1 MSLSFHKGPPTE
13 GTFRVTCSETMLH
26 DTWNAQ
32 TEAILG
38 RVKTGSFVIESAS
51 RAASLKEQDVFF
63 IAPNHK
69 YRFVNTQDAKVEVI
83 GLNLSN
89 PASVTQEYVPSNILK
104 ALANGNC
111 TPFAVVESTDEF
123 SRPLHECIDQINAA
137 VEDKS
142 EYYQLLVH
150 GKMYEAYYH
159 LFSNGMI
166 KVFDSEN
173 KSRKYCIMSNI
184 TEYIGEH
191 YVENISLESVAEAT
205 GISRY
210 YVSHLF
216 KELMDSTFVGYVNE
230 LRLNHA
236 AMLLATTDSPIIEI
250 ASKSGF
256 NNLSNFNRAFKM
268 YFGKTPSTYRKG

>member
-1 MSLSFHKGPPTE
+1 M
-13 GTFRVTCSETMLH
+13 TCSEIMLH

-69 YRFVNTQDAKVEVI
+69 YRFVNKVNP
-83 GLNLSN
+83 NL
-89 PASVTQEYVPSNILK
+89 PKIFKRIKYAMFYPYATRILK
-104 ALANGNC
+104 REKYDFVIRYYFGL
-111 TPFAVVESTDEF
+111 
-123 SRPLHECIDQINAA
+123 
-137 VEDKS
+137 S

-216 KELMDSTFVGYVNE
+216 KELMNTTFVNYVNE
-230 LRLNHA
+230 LRLNRA
-236 AMLLATTDSPIIEI
+236 AMLLITTDNPVIEI
-250 ASKSGF
+250 ASMSGF
-256 NNLSNFNRAFKM
+256 NNLSNFNRVFKIR
-268 YFGKTPSTYRKG
+268 FEKTPTAYRKP